1 MNKIANYYVIAYSTI
16 LKYPVLT
23 NTLTCEESEAIKLS
37 TELNSKVTPH
47 VLFIVAVNLPDKY
60 LTMYD
65 NGLYEYAI
73 M

>member
-37 TELNSKVTPH
+37 KELNSKVTPH
-47 VLFIVAVNLPDKY
+47 VQFIVAVNLPDKY

-65 NGLYEYAI
+65 NGLCEYST
-73 M
+73 